1 MLLKISPTLLDS
13 LDWYRNCP
21 PSWKQR
27 AFEGIVSRLQRKPY
41 ETTKAAEKGLL
52 FEDAVQKMAET
63 GDIEITAPFMKQQSF
78 YDIAAELCG
87 FQWQQWKEAYMEVE
101 DYGTVKMVGRLD
113 ALSDNLIVDLKTTS
127 SFKGEHKYRKNW
139 QHKFYCHWTGIPK
152 FKYIVTEWENE
163 DSLSIAQVYHI
174 EITQP
179 LAPAKEEI
187 YNGIRGFFAFL
198 KTHNLW
204 DDYVYVYSKNER

>member
-1 MLLKISPTLLDS
+1 MLLRISPTLLDA

-21 PSWKQR
+21 SSWKQR

-63 GDIEITAPFMKQQSF
+63 GDIEITAPFMRQQAF

-87 FQWQQWKEAYMEVE
+87 YKWQEWKEATMNIK
-101 DYGTVKMVGRLD
+101 DYGVVRMVGRLD
-113 ALSDNLIVDLKTTS
+113 AYCDDCIVDLKTTS
-127 SFKGEHKYRKNW
+127 SYKGENKYKKNW
-139 QHKFYCHWTGIPK
+139 QHKFYCYWTGIPH
-152 FKYIVTEWENE
+152 FKYIVAEWENE
-163 DSLSIAQVYHI
+163 DSLSIANVYHI
-174 EITQP
+174 DITQNVDD
-179 LAPAKEEI
+179 AKEDI
-187 YNGIRGFFAFL
+187 YNGLRGFFAFL

-204 DDYVYVYSKNER
+204 DDYVYTYSKNER